1 MRLAVDSACI
11 LNRLSHMLADRCD
24 GAARTPV
31 LWSVGGGRAMSIQEE
46 SPALEHHAPNA
57 ILERMRR
64 RISRVGIL
72 VALVSTV
79 LTALAIFAICAC
91 ASLL

>member
-1 MRLAVDSACI
+1 
-11 LNRLSHMLADRCD
+11 
-24 GAARTPV
+24 
-31 LWSVGGGRAMSIQEE
+31 MSIQEE